1 MDLGT
6 PREGPGRRPILRVLA
21 PGLLNSLIESDKK
34 ICAYVY
40 SEYCMKE
47 SREKKIKQM
56 IAKSGFRWEI
66 TLLNKRLTVAV
77 T

>member
-1 MDLGT
+1 MFQDA
-6 PREGPGRRPILRVLA
+6 VY
-21 PGLLNSLIESDKK
+21 KK